1 MSETSK
7 FNLVIVD
14 SVILDNND
22 GDILPVFERLYKTYN
37 ILVFT
42 KKINENRVI
51 ETLTRNN
58 VFNFCSVKEEIETC
72 NGTVNI
78 GWVDNSEISESKLIN
93 YCKVVLLSNKIQ
105 RKKLDKNIGIA
116 RDWDDVLNYF
126 VRQDFRS
133 HVS

>member
-22 GDILPVFERLYKTYN
+22 DDILPVFERLSKTYH
-37 ILVFT
+37 ILVLIQ
-42 KKINENRVI
+42 KINEDKVV

-58 VFNFCSVKEEIETC
+58 VLDFCSVKERIETSSD
-72 NGTVNI
+72 TMNI

-93 YCKVVLLSNKIQ
+93 YCKVVLFSSKTQRRKI
-105 RKKLDKNIGIA
+105 DKNIGIA
-116 RDWDDVLNYF
+116 QDWDDVLNFF
-126 VRQDFRS
+126 VRKGSCS
-133 HVS
+133 HIS

>member
-42 KKINENRVI
+42 KKINENR
-51 ETLTRNN
+51 TT
-58 VFNFCSVKEEIETC
+58 
-72 NGTVNI
+72 GA
-78 GWVDNSEISESKLIN
+78 NS
-93 YCKVVLLSNKIQ
+93 
-105 RKKLDKNIGIA
+105 A
-116 RDWDDVLNYF
+116 
-126 VRQDFRS
+126 
-133 HVS
+133 